1 MLTADSNI
9 IVADEQHSASDA
21 LDFSMSKMIGEK
33 LNEKYP
39 GHLWAVR
46 VRGEQGVAT
55 IHNFMLSAEYGY
67 LLKLD
72 QSYSASDLLARAV
85 RGAGE
90 ILERFKQMRGRVND
104 DAIAAMPTDIK
115 GRVIG
120 DVSK

>member
-1 MLTADSNI
+1 MLTTDSQSI
-9 IVADEQHSASDA
+9 LVDAQESAGDA
-21 LDFSMSKMIGEK
+21 LDFSMSKNIAEA
-33 LNEKYP
+33 LNTKYP

-72 QSYSASDLLARAV
+72 KSYSASDLLARAV

-90 ILERFKQMRGRVND
+90 ILERFNQMRGRVND
-104 DAIAAMPTDIK
+104 DAIATMPTDIK

-120 DVSK
+120 DVGK